1 MEDTPKGDNLQSLS
15 ASRNQYHYQIPSL
28 NLHQKIKDKNVI
40 EMLNSFQPLRPAQSY
55 PIPFTSS
62 NDIANKVLNGIET
75 CSTLVVEKTLHLK
88 ARNIVVQNANK
99 AYKKSVICKIKI
111 DEMEAKLDTAK
122 EGPMELP
129 KELYQVAAFI
139 ERDPDPHFTG
149 DENWYYSNCILVK
162 NILGA
167 PCLLSARGKY
177 NNDLVVMPLYFN
189 EKSERWSTREELTHH
204 CRLNSLQPVL
214 QLVATKGGIIGV
226 RKKSSISVLKMA
238 RDENGTLST
247 TLINTIE
254 SFVHP
259 YTSIDIH
266 KHYLLVTNT
275 ARELEAYSVKKR
287 TPKLEGTV
295 RSHSDC
301 TYCNKWNSV
310 AYWKGSDMALF
321 VDVCGISVVDLKSAN
336 LNLVSFW
343 CFRAFLENCER
354 LCVVTPSQISPDL
367 VYIGTTHRVF
377 GLNTEKMDAK
387 AVLFRVTHH
396 MSAVPLYCA
405 VRSVDDTQET
415 LVLGDQALNQMRS
428 LVIKFDARERPS
440 CPAYVTYVNTPLD
453 TLHQAR
459 LRGELLNGALSKRGE
474 LLNGALAKRFD
485 NNLMGLSFLPP
496 APATGSNDDHAHRR
510 LTLFSLRSSGD
521 IFHQDMSQDLL
532 RPSRNKISLSDNR
545 SKISPGDNQSKI
557 SPDNQSN
564 ISPSENQSKISP
576 DNQSNISPS
585 DNQSKISSDD
595 KQKSEESRISEKAL
609 DTALPF
615 FTSQIYSNSGQLS
628 PILFQSQDLLES
640 SGPIVPSFPESDT
653 ISVELSRRPHDQ
665 TRSSEPILSSVE
677 GRVNSESIVCGETV
691 KSQSMLADNARSH
704 SDEARGSDHHRE
716 EGIGFDESQSMLT
729 DDARSQSDQT
739 RSSTKSGSH
748 PNRSMNDEELEM
760 LRKWRK
766 DFDQRELTRNK
777 PMYGGRNRM
786 FRDIFSEDPPPSH
799 PSQDTSSLTTS
810 LSDLSLNSDE
820 SNMALAMSLQEE
832 KENNTNDPN
841 LQESSS
847 PKSRRTKTP
856 RKTPLKKLKTS
867 PGTSGET
874 PTAKRATKARKTP
887 RKKRRESQGQ
897 D

>member
-1 MEDTPKGDNLQSLS
+1 
-15 ASRNQYHYQIPSL
+15 
-28 NLHQKIKDKNVI
+28 
-40 EMLNSFQPLRPAQSY
+40 
-55 PIPFTSS
+55 
-62 NDIANKVLNGIET
+62 
-75 CSTLVVEKTLHLK
+75 
-88 ARNIVVQNANK
+88 
-99 AYKKSVICKIKI
+99 
-111 DEMEAKLDTAK
+111 
-122 EGPMELP
+122 
-129 KELYQVAAFI
+129 
-139 ERDPDPHFTG
+139 
-149 DENWYYSNCILVK
+149 
-162 NILGA
+162 
-167 PCLLSARGKY
+167 
-177 NNDLVVMPLYFN
+177 
-189 EKSERWSTREELTHH
+189 
-204 CRLNSLQPVL
+204 
-214 QLVATKGGIIGV
+214 
-226 RKKSSISVLKMA
+226 
-238 RDENGTLST
+238 
-247 TLINTIE
+247 
-254 SFVHP
+254 
-259 YTSIDIH
+259 
-266 KHYLLVTNT
+266 
-275 ARELEAYSVKKR
+275 
-287 TPKLEGTV
+287 
-295 RSHSDC
+295 
-301 TYCNKWNSV
+301 
-310 AYWKGSDMALF
+310 
-321 VDVCGISVVDLKSAN
+321 
-336 LNLVSFW
+336 
-343 CFRAFLENCER
+343 
-354 LCVVTPSQISPDL
+354 
-367 VYIGTTHRVF
+367 
-377 GLNTEKMDAK
+377 MDAK

-459 LRGELLNGALSKRGE
+459 LRGE

-564 ISPSENQSKISP
+564 ISPS
-576 DNQSNISPS
+576 

-609 DTALPF
+609 DTALPC
-615 FTSQIYSNSGQLS
+615 FTSQIHSNSGQLS

-653 ISVELSRRPHDQ
+653 ISLELSRPPHDQ
-665 TRSSEPILSSVE
+665 TRSSEPIRSSVE

-691 KSQSMLADNARSH
+691 KSESMLADNARSH

-716 EGIGFDESQSMLT
+716 EEIGFDESQSMIA

-739 RSSTKSGSH
+739 RISTKSGSH

-777 PMYGGRNRM
+777 PMYGGTNRM

-810 LSDLSLNSDE
+810 LSDLSLSGIDINILKYKDAIFESVTCWTDDSTDEEDNRLIDNSNRLFDDSINRSDEEQVEADTLRDLYVLSDSDE

-874 PTAKRATKARKTP
+874 PTEKRATKARKTP